1 MTMMD
6 PEHRTGAT
14 SIIGLVGQVAVLV
27 AFWVVLW
34 GSVSPG
40 IVVSGIVLSALL
52 LRGGAAHPV
61 PVRPVRILVLAWTLA
76 VEVGVANVAMARAV
90 FRGPERSVERRM
102 RVSLRTVGAGLDA
115 AIALAVTLTPGTIAV
130 GLERRPGRPTVL
142 RLHVLDG
149 TVEDTAASVH
159 RIERRLQEAF
169 GVDDGRV
176 EPLPPGTEP
185 AGEEYDDTPE
195 EALT

>member
-1 MTMMD
+1 MD
-6 PEHRTGAT
+6 PEHRTAGT
-14 SIIGLVGQVAVLV
+14 SALGIVAQVSVLV

-34 GSVSPG
+34 GSITPG
-40 IVVSGIVLSALL
+40 TVLTGILLSVLL

-61 PVRPVRILVLAWTLA
+61 PVRPVRILRLLWTL
-76 VEVGVANVAMARAV
+76 VIEVGLANIAMARAV
-90 FRGPERSVERRM
+90 FRGPERSVERRL

-130 GLERRPGRPTVL
+130 GLERRPGTPTVL

-149 TVEDTAASVH
+149 TVEGTAASVH
-159 RIERRLQEAF
+159 RIERRIQEAF

-176 EPLPPGTEP
+176 SPLAPGSEPV
-185 AGEEYDDTPE
+185 EEEFDDTPG

>member
-1 MTMMD
+1 MMD
-6 PEHRTGAT
+6 PEHRTAAT
-14 SIIGLVGQVAVLV
+14 STLGIVAQVSVLV
-27 AFWVVLW
+27 VFWVVLW
-34 GSVSPG
+34 GSITPG
-40 IVVSGIVLSALL
+40 TVLTGVLLSGLL

-61 PVRPVRILVLAWTLA
+61 PVRPVRILRLLWTL
-76 VEVGVANVAMARAV
+76 VIEVGLANIAMARAV
-90 FRGPERSVERRM
+90 FRGPERSVERRL

-130 GLERRPGRPTVL
+130 GLERRPGKPTVL

-149 TVEDTAASVH
+149 TVEGTAASVH
-159 RIERRLQEAF
+159 RIERRIQEAF

-176 EPLPPGTEP
+176 SPLPPGSEP
-185 AGEEYDDTPE
+185 VEEEFDDTPE